1 MGHGMRRRASF
12 IALGVL
18 AALAISLPAKAG
30 GVVVAGTPVIVTP
43 PPAAPPPV
51 IPHRL
56 RIVRPAP
63 PPLAPV
69 IVVPPMVT
77 APSGLVTAPIVI
89 RQGKRLF
96 LVAPGVF
103 VPIR

>member
-12 IALGVL
+12 IVLGVL

-30 GVVVAGTPVIVTP
+30 GVVTAGAPVIVT

-56 RIVRPAP
+56 RIVRPAV

-69 IVVPPMVT
+69 IVVPPIVT

-96 LVAPGVF
+96 LVAPDVF